1 MRADG
6 VGQTLES
13 SFAETV
19 RGGLPFADHVPPT
32 AVRAVVPAGV
42 DAEDVRAD
50 ACRALDER
58 QLLLQARVA
67 EQGVHVIVV
76 DDESLRAFELL
87 GTTQFASLGGTQRT
101 ALQCHF
107 GDGLL
112 PIAGRDREGDRHRF
126 EIVAFTQLRI
136 PMVVLIFRSERAD
149 VQTGIILTDLPLPRA
164 IVLDLPHHGEV
175 TRLAARALDLYD
187 AGRLMHA
194 GAPCGGGAHGE
205 SRAGLAGID
214 DLIAIAHRHVAQ
226 WTAAPIVFH
235 RPRGVSPEYAGMVD
249 FAAVDAHRHRQI
261 QRRHRLDRQR
271 ARGAQPRVS
280 AHCGQTRERFEYGSD
295 YQPSRGVGMADGFR
309 RGLRG
314 GFGPFGGGRF
324 ERAPVRLQFRIRSEL
339 DDLQTIWFGGPFLRL
354 GSGGRDES
362 QYAARHRGD
371 QGEAIVLRS
380 GVGGTHFDDWTRI
393 TFQHGSSIVGN
404 TAADGPHAAAC
415 NVAQSDGGIA
425 CRVEQHGNHAIAPFE
440 TPVLTGTYGVHCTGT
455 AYHLRLLNR
464 VQIPPD
470 H

>member
-1 MRADG
+1 
-6 VGQTLES
+6 
-13 SFAETV
+13 
-19 RGGLPFADHVPPT
+19 
-32 AVRAVVPAGV
+32 
-42 DAEDVRAD
+42 
-50 ACRALDER
+50 
-58 QLLLQARVA
+58 
-67 EQGVHVIVV
+67 
-76 DDESLRAFELL
+76 
-87 GTTQFASLGGTQRT
+87 
-101 ALQCHF
+101 
-107 GDGLL
+107 
-112 PIAGRDREGDRHRF
+112 
-126 EIVAFTQLRI
+126 
-136 PMVVLIFRSERAD
+136 MVVLIFRSERAD

-271 ARGAQPRVS
+271 ARGAQPRVGT
-280 AHCGQTRERFEYGSD
+280 HCGQSRERFEYGSD